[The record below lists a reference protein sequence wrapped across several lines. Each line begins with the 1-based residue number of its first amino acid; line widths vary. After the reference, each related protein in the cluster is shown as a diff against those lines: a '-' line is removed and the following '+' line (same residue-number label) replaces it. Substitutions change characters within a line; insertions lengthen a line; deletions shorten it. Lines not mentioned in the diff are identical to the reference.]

1 MPNLARGYRSAG
13 LPVTYLR
20 RMSSKELSKLQ
31 VYTDANFTIPD
42 HEIRY
47 SLFSTEGAQR
57 VPQRANTIIYRL
69 AVRIKR
75 SVRQRCTSDCR
86 PPREYLAA
94 GQGRRR
100 NQRRLDVTRATLDVQ
115 PLILDTN
122 CSSAALR
129 EGASRDYITSAR
141 LRI

>member
-1 MPNLARGYRSAG
+1 

-75 SVRQRCTSDCR
+75 SVRQRCTSLHESILQLVR
-86 PPREYLAA
+86 AA
-94 GQGRRR
+94 GATS
-100 NQRRLDVTRATLDVQ
+100 DVWT
-115 PLILDTN
+115 
-122 CSSAALR
+122 
-129 EGASRDYITSAR
+129 
-141 LRI
+141 